1 MNDRNYSAFDL
12 SIMDLDR
19 AVRTVFGRPD
29 PGQRPDPGAAAPDGP
44 AAECDRQHATG
55 LMRVNHAGEIA
66 AQALYQA
73 QALVARSNW
82 VKDRM
87 ARSADEENEHRLWCQ
102 ARVQALGGHTSYL
115 DPFWYLGSFAIGLG
129 AGLAGDPWS
138 LGFVAETER
147 QVVKH
152 LDDHLQRL
160 PADDHKSRAILAQ
173 MQADERRHATRAV
186 ETGAA
191 ELPGAIKFL
200 MSVTAKV
207 MTTTAY
213 WI

>member
-1 MNDRNYSAFDL
+1 MNERRYSRLDL
-12 SIMDLDR
+12 SIIGLDR
-19 AVRTVFGRPD
+19 AVRTVFGRPN
-29 PGQRPDPGAAAPDGP
+29 PGPRPEPGAAASDGP
-44 AAECDRQHATG
+44 AAEGERRHSAG
-55 LMRVNHAGEIA
+55 LMRVNHSGEIA

-73 QALVARSNW
+73 QALVARSALLED
-82 VKDRM
+82 KM
-87 ARSADEENEHRLWCQ
+87 ARSADEENEHLLWCQ

-115 DPFWYLGSFAIGLG
+115 NPFWYLGSFAMGLA
-129 AGLAGDPWS
+129 AGLAGDRWS
-138 LGFVAETER
+138 LGFVAETEH

-152 LDDHLQRL
+152 LDEHLQRL
-160 PADDHKSRAILAQ
+160 PADDHKSRAILTQ

-191 ELPGAIKFL
+191 ELPDPVKVL
-200 MSVTAKV
+200 MSMTAKV